1 MTNNSYQNTF
11 IGGELSPNMYSRLD
25 DGAYKTGAAKIENFL
40 IRPTGLLQKRSGF
53 RFVCELPQGSKCR
66 LIPFRFASNQT
77 LVLIFTNKKLYIATQ
92 GQLVLSGDEPYSIET
107 PFADNDLW
115 TLSFSQNADVITF
128 TSLKYPPVE
137 LRRYAAT
144 DWRFENIILTPV
156 INPPQN
162 LVANATYPKFEP
174 ANPNDKDPNEG
185 TYDIITARY
194 VVTAVDNNGIETE
207 ASAPCEV
214 KCNYYIT
221 GANVE
226 LSWAPVANAEYYRV
240 YRYVSGIYSF
250 LGETNVTNLIDEG
263 NVPDSSVTPPRYKNS
278 FLGNDGGGRIIA
290 IEVTD
295 KGSGYIPLP
304 EDGTIEKGDLVLQCV
319 PAYIG
324 GGVRC
329 SGGTPNHQPP
339 NVAPPPDDIY
349 ISITIVSKG
358 KTKKLNL
365 HYAKVGV
372 TTGSYSYKVTD
383 SSGQSTVECDTTTN
397 TYLLSRE
404 YYVVDKGYKIKI
416 EDFEFD
422 ENAIIKFPEDAG
434 SVGMADD
441 WSANDDAYYD
451 INHMNLMTKSKRQIT
466 NDDFINGVKLSK
478 VGYSASSVN
487 NTFNLKLKIT
497 DKTGK
502 GAVAN
507 CLCKDGKIEAA
518 NVISQGSGYTDPQIT
533 VESLSG
539 SGATFKVKLAE
550 NVPPEYPRANTQYD
564 QRRVFAGSIK
574 NPLKVWFTNA
584 GKQSLMS
591 YHLPI
596 LADDRIEI
604 VAVTSDAD
612 MIKHA
617 VALDS
622 LLLFTGSSELRVYTV
637 NSDSLTPSSVAVRAQ
652 SYNGANDTQPIVV
665 SNSVIYISARGGHPR
680 QITYVNNAAS
690 YVSDDLGI
698 RCSHLFDGL
707 DIKEIALIKAPFQM
721 LWCLSTNGRLLVC
734 TYIPEQRIVS
744 WCQVVTDGTFES
756 VTSVSEGTE
765 DRIYAVVKRN
775 IGGQIK
781 HFVEEMS
788 ILDYANDDDAKIL
801 DSFLDATFDSPKST
815 ISGLDHLENANVRV
829 FADGIQQT
837 DKTVHNGSIKLDKA
851 ARKVV
856 IGLPVVSTI
865 ITLPIELLNETLI
878 QNIRNIGSVSLRISR
893 SGNIKMGAYPQKPND
908 YLTVCYREGDLYNT
922 QNDDS
927 NVVPLNIPNNWEY
940 QSQIILVSDDC
951 KPLNIYAINYNVQT
965 NMTQKLK

>member
-319 PAYIG
+319 PVYYKATPQSNEGI
-324 GGVRC
+324 
-329 SGGTPNHQPP
+329 GTPVHDFDVP
-339 NVAPPPDDIY
+339 
-349 ISITIVSKG
+349 ITIINKDVTKVVYVKYTRSYYRNVVT
-358 KTKKLNL
+358 KTGDG
-365 HYAKVGV
+365 HTGTIV
-372 TTGSYSYKVTD
+372 T
-383 SSGQSTVECDTTTN
+383 ETTTWRYIITN
-397 TYLLSRE
+397 D
-404 YYVVDKGYKIKI
+404 YVVPGKGFKIKVDGI
-416 EDFEFD
+416 SLD
-422 ENAIIKFPEDAG
+422 NNTIIKFPN
-434 SVGMADD
+434 SVWIDNFARYVYMSDD
-441 WSANDDAYYD
+441 WYCGETDVTYEANHLNMMAKYS
-451 INHMNLMTKSKRQIT
+451 HKIT

-550 NVPPEYPRANTQYD
+550 NVPSEYPRANTQYD